1 MTPRMVKATLLHNG
15 VIHPRAG
22 SAETTGAL
30 LLLGERVL
38 ESGSADDL
46 AAAWTGK
53 LQSIDLQGRTVL
65 PGLCDAHLHL
75 EKYARAVTQLD
86 CATTTRDECLRRVAV
101 RAQGARPGEWVLGHG
116 WNQNDWGG
124 HGTAA
129 ELDHVAPENPVY
141 LTAKSLHAAWVN
153 SRALQSARIDPATPD
168 PVGGAIVRDG
178 QGAPT
183 GILLEFAM
191 SLVADRIPV
200 ASTEAI
206 AGQIA
211 AAQVALWRFG
221 ITAVHDFDG
230 PSCFRALQILHAQG
244 SLRLHVLKSI
254 PIEFL
259 DQAVAL
265 GLQSGF
271 GDDWLRLGHVKI
283 FADGALGPRTAA
295 MLQPYD
301 GEPGNTGISLI
312 DREGI
317 LEAGIRAAGSGL
329 PLAIHAI
336 GDRAN
341 HDVIEGLAALRR
353 FEREHALPHLRH
365 RIEHLQLL
373 HPDDLARPAE
383 LGLVVSMQPI
393 HATSDMPMAD
403 RYWGDRRR
411 TAYAWRSQVERGA
424 LAAFGSDAP
433 VESPNPFLGLHA
445 AVTRRRADGSP
456 GPQGWVPQER
466 ISLEAALLGFTE
478 GPAEVAGMA
487 GRLGRLQPGSYADL
501 IVLEDDPYRLPP
513 TDLASIQP
521 LATMVA
527 GRWVYPEDEPGF

>member
-1 MTPRMVKATLLHNG
+1 
-15 VIHPRAG
+15 
-22 SAETTGAL
+22 L

-38 ESGSADDL
+38 ASGEPDDL
-46 AAAWTGK
+46 AGAWTGV
-53 LQSIDLQGRTVL
+53 LRSIDLQGRAVL

-75 EKYARAVTQLD
+75 EKYARAVAQVD
-86 CATTTRDECLRRVAV
+86 CETSTREECLRRVAARV
-101 RAQGARPGEWVLGHG
+101 KIARPGEWVLGHG

-124 HGTAA
+124 HGKAV
-129 ELDHVAPENPVY
+129 ELDQVAPENPVY

-153 SRALQSARIDPATPD
+153 SRALQAAMIDTATPD
-168 PVGGAIVRDG
+168 PAGGAILRDDR
-178 QGAPT
+178 GAPT
-183 GILLEFAM
+183 GVLLEFAM

-200 ASTEAI
+200 ASPEAVAQEI
-206 AGQIA
+206 AV
-211 AAQVALWRFG
+211 AQAALWRFG

-230 PSCFRALQILHAQG
+230 PSCLRALQILHARG
-244 SLRLHVLKSI
+244 SLGLHVLKSI

-259 DQAVAL
+259 DQAAAL
-265 GLQSGF
+265 GLRSGF

-301 GEPGNTGISLI
+301 GEPDNTGISLI

-317 LEAGIRAAGSGL
+317 LEAGIRAAHSGL

-341 HDVIEGLAALRR
+341 HEVIEGLAALRA
-353 FEREHALPHLRH
+353 FEHGNALPPLRH

-373 HPDDLARPAE
+373 HPDDIARPAE

-403 RYWGDRRR
+403 RYWGERRR
-411 TAYAWRSQVERGA
+411 TAYAWRSQIERGA

-445 AVTRRRADGSP
+445 AVTRRRRDGSP
-456 GPQGWVPQER
+456 GPEGWVPEER

-487 GRLGRLQPGSYADL
+487 GRLGRLEPGSFADL
-501 IVLEDDPYRLPP
+501 IVLEDDLYRLPP
-513 TDLASIQP
+513 AELAAVAP
-521 LATMVA
+521 RATMVA
-527 GRWVYPEDEPGF
+527 GRWVYPDGDPGF